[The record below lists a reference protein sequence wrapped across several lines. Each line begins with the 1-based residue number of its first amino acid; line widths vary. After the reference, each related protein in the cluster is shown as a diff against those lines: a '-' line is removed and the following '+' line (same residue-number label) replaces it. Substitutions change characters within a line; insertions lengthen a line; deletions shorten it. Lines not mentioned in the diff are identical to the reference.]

1 MKVIIMYSKEQNAL
15 YRKQRKV
22 VTTFSVWPLTNWIRK
37 QPVILTSM
45 QKRLIKSP
53 HHCVLAALAANPST
67 TPENQAFLYDL
78 NYNQV
83 LLPLSTNVNLTHDL
97 AVKLLQKEA
106 KKYFEALKNLKEDL
120 SSDYF
125 NNLVR
130 VNTQEIDY
138 GLSFLKQTSE
148 KDLLLFFERSTSP
161 PVSRYVGY
169 MLRNLGKKNLS
180 EAFVEKALKINFTK
194 AALYLNLT
202 LSQEQE
208 VLSKIKQNT
217 EIKKTLPSIL
227 NLSLSAFCHNP
238 FLKSETLTKILED
251 NFYEED
257 VIENLLLNAE
267 DNSNFSKKHF
277 EQILDKLNNEK
288 TSTFIRRDIFENISR
303 SENAPEEILDF
314 FIKNHLSETAIYLAR
329 NKNLNETQIV
339 KVYDYILTMDSANK
353 VHQTANL
360 TRTQIK
366 ALSYLA
372 ENPNLPLYLQIIL
385 SEVKPYSILSA
396 LANNSNLQLDENF
409 SLRFIRMALNM
420 NHDIDFK
427 MPVLASTDI
436 FKTLEV
442 TWTGSLKDL
451 IEMIKLLDN

>member
-1 MKVIIMYSKEQNAL
+1 MYSKEQNVL

-22 VTTFSVWPLTNWIRK
+22 VTTASVWPLTDWIRN
-37 QPVILTSM
+37 QPVILSSI
-45 QKRLIKSP
+45 QKRLIKNP

-67 TPENQAFLYDL
+67 TPENQAFLYNL

-83 LLPLSTNVNLTHDL
+83 LLALSTNVNLTHDL
-97 AVKLLQKEA
+97 AVKLLQKDA

-125 NNLVR
+125 NNLIR

-161 PVSRYVGY
+161 PANRYAGY

-180 EAFVEKALKINFTK
+180 EAFIKKALKINFTK

-202 LSQEQE
+202 IIQEQK

-217 EIKKTLPSIL
+217 EIKKSLPSVL
-227 NLSLSAFCHNP
+227 NLSLSVFCHNP
-238 FLKSETLTKILED
+238 FLKSETLTKIIED
-251 NFYEED
+251 NFHEED
-257 VIENLLLNAE
+257 VVKTLLLNTK

-277 EQILDKLNNEK
+277 EQILDKLNNKK
-288 TSTFIRRDIFENISR
+288 TSTFIRKEIFSKISR
-303 SENAPEEILDF
+303 NEEAPEEILDF
-314 FIKNHLSETAIYLAR
+314 LIKNHLAETAIDLAM
-329 NKNLNETQIV
+329 NQSLNETQVV

-353 VHQTANL
+353 VYQTANL
-360 TRTQIK
+360 TRMQVR
-366 ALSYLA
+366 ALSHLA
-372 ENPNLPLYLQIIL
+372 KNPNLPLYLQIIL
-385 SEVKPYSILSA
+385 SEVKPYSIVSN
-396 LANNSNLQLDENF
+396 LANNPNLQLDENF
-409 SLRFIRMALNM
+409 PLYFIRMVLNRKY
-420 NHDIDFK
+420 DVSFK
-427 MPVLASTDI
+427 MPAVASTDI
-436 FKTLEV
+436 FKTLEKS
-442 TWTGSLKDL
+442 WTGSLKDL